1 MSTGRR
7 KRDVRR
13 RDELVMDHLDL
24 VRILAS
30 RLGRRLPQQVEL
42 SELISVGVLGLI
54 DAANRFQPSIGV
66 PFDAFARRRIQ
77 GAMLDA
83 LRRLDWVPRSVR
95 EQRRAYDAAV
105 VRLRLSLGREPNH
118 AELSKDLGLSAAE
131 YDRMRDRIRHAELA
145 ALQPLDDRRPDDL
158 ELAPTPEADQ
168 HTRLERL
175 ELRRWLAAA
184 VTRLSERERQI
195 LTLSYIEERT
205 LAEIGRVIGVGE
217 SRVSQLRS
225 RAIDRLRSSLS
236 DWLDLQQPGFAASV
250 QSPDGFT
257 GQLGAGEY

>member
-1 MSTGRR
+1 MSTARG
-7 KRDVRR
+7 KADIRR

-42 SELISVGVLGLI
+42 SELVSVGVLGLI
-54 DAANRFQPSIGV
+54 DAANRFEPATGV
-66 PFDAFARRRIQ
+66 PFDAFARRRVH

-105 VRLRLSLGREPNH
+105 ARLRQSAGREPNH
-118 AELSKDLGLSAAE
+118 AELAKALRLSAAE
-131 YDRMRDRIRHAELA
+131 YDRMLDRIRHAELA
-145 ALQPLDDRRPDDL
+145 ALQPLDDRRPDDV
-158 ELAPTPEADQ
+158 ELPLPPDVDQ

-175 ELRRWLAAA
+175 ELKRWLAVA
-184 VTRLSERERQI
+184 VTRLSERERRI

-205 LAEIGRVIGVGE
+205 LAEIGRQIGVGE

-225 RAIDRLRSSLS
+225 RAIARLRSSLS
-236 DWLDLQQPGFAASV
+236 DWLDLQQPAFTPSV
-250 QSPDGFT
+250 QTPGSFA
-257 GQLGAGEY
+257 GQLGAGDY